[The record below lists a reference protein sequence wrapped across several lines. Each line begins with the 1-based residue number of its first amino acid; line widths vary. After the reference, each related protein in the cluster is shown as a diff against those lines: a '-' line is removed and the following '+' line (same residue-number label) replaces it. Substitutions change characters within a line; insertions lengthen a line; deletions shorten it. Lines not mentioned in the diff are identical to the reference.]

1 MLWQAKTPTSSG
13 SYVDMITPSSYKIE
27 WEDLDSNS
35 YRSITNGN
43 LIRSRLSSKWFK
55 GNFTFNYITE
65 SDLETILPII
75 NQYPLQVKIKSPLFG
90 TSGWLECECY
100 VSKVSVEMVRND
112 PVSGSNTNNQWVKLS
127 FNIVQSKIVS
137 GQ

>member
-1 MLWQAKTPTSSG
+1 MLWSAKKTASG
-13 SYVDMITPSSYKIE
+13 SYTTMKTPSSYKID

-55 GNFTFNYITE
+55 GNFSYKYLTQSEAT
-65 SDLETILPII
+65 TILDMI
-75 NQYPLQVKIKSPLFG
+75 NSNPLYVKIKSPLFG
-90 TSGWLECECY
+90 SSGFIEIECY
-100 VSKVSVEMVRND
+100 VSKVSVEMNRNHD
-112 PVSGSNTNNQWVKLS
+112 SYSQDDWVNMS
-127 FNIVQSKIVS
+127 FNIVQSKVVN

>member
-1 MLWQAKTPTSSG
+1 MLWQVKVNN
-13 SYVDMITPSSYKIE
+13 SYVDMPTPSTYKID
-27 WEDLDSNS
+27 WEDLDNNT

-55 GNFTFNYITE
+55 GNFEFNYITE
-65 SDLETILPII
+65 SDLENILSKINANPI
-75 NQYPLQVKIKSPLFG
+75 YVKIKSPLFG
-90 TSGWLECECY
+90 TYGWLEMEAY
-100 VSKVSVEMVRND
+100 VSKVSVEMIRND
-112 PVSGSNTNNQWVKLS
+112 KTDNSNTNNQWGKLS

>member
-1 MLWQAKTPTSSG
+1 MLWQAKVSG
-13 SYVDMITPSSYKIE
+13 SYVDMLTPSTYKID

-55 GNFTFNYITE
+55 GNFSFNYITE
-65 SDLETILPII
+65 AQLENILPII
-75 NQYPLQVKIKSPLFG
+75 NQEPLYVRIKSPLFG
-90 TSGWLECECY
+90 TNGWLEIECY
-100 VSKVSVEMVRND
+100 VSKVSVEMIRND
-112 PVSGSNTNNQWVKLS
+112 ETYNSNTNNQWVKLS
-127 FNIVQSKIVS
+127 FNIIQSKKVS